1 MVPPLLPALPLHVVK
16 RVSHRVLP
24 GVPACREGEAVSG
37 LSTPAP
43 GESLPRS
50 RGGFTL
56 KFSRDV
62 KPADVKDVGGP
73 LKHAA

>member
-1 MVPPLLPALPLHVVK
+1 MVPLLLPALPLYMVK
-16 RVSHRVLP
+16 RVSHCVLP
-24 GVPACREGEAVSG
+24 GVPACREGEDVSG

-43 GESLPRS
+43 GESLLQS

-56 KFSRDV
+56 KFSCDV
-62 KPADVKDVGGP
+62 KPVDVKDVGGP

>member
-1 MVPPLLPALPLHVVK
+1 MAVQPDRGTPAAPRPPPVH
-16 RVSHRVLP
+16 
-24 GVPACREGEAVSG
+24 GPACREGEDVSG

-43 GESLPRS
+43 GESLPQS

-56 KFSRDV
+56 KFSCDV
-62 KPADVKDVGGP
+62 KPVDVKDVGGP